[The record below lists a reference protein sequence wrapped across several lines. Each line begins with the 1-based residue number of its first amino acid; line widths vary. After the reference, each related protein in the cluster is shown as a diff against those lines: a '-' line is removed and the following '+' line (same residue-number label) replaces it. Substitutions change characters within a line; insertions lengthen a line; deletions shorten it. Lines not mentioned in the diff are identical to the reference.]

1 MHLREET
8 NEVTFTKRP
17 IKQSFE
23 FTFKYVE
30 GVEPNVQLVRPSLFA
45 EMAKAKKKKV
55 ETFEDAV
62 SSVFPCLMHAAS
74 EEPASAQKKKRRK
87 KAEVGAEAVVD
98 KLGEFQ
104 FLAEPSK
111 GEHEGEQVIPY
122 S

>member
-1 MHLREET
+1 M
-8 NEVTFTKRP
+8 
-17 IKQSFE
+17 Q
-23 FTFKYVE
+23 
-30 GVEPNVQLVRPSLFA
+30 
-45 EMAKAKKKKV
+45 
-55 ETFEDAV
+55 
-62 SSVFPCLMHAAS
+62 AAS
-74 EEPASAQKKKRRK
+74 EDPASAQKKKRRK

>member
-1 MHLREET
+1 M
-8 NEVTFTKRP
+8 F
-17 IKQSFE
+17 
-23 FTFKYVE
+23 
-30 GVEPNVQLVRPSLFA
+30 
-45 EMAKAKKKKV
+45 
-55 ETFEDAV
+55 
-62 SSVFPCLMHAAS
+62 SVFPCLMQAAS

-111 GEHEGEQVIPY
+111 GEHESEQVIPY